1 MKRKPAFLF
10 LCFSLLLSSAIGVQG
25 DDKNQAVY
33 LFNLI
38 RYIDWKSE
46 KIVVGLMGDSPVT
59 SELEVI
65 IIPVENKEKET
76 KKPQTIKLEDLPSHN
91 LGRELLPV
99 DREHIYTNER

>member
-1 MKRKPAFLF
+1 MEAYKQIISGNKLAEVIDLPE
-10 LCFSLLLSSAIGVQG
+10 
-25 DDKNQAVY
+25 
-33 LFNLI
+33 NL
-38 RYIDWKSE
+38 K
-46 KIVVGLMGDSPVT
+46 T

>member
-1 MKRKPAFLF
+1 MEAYKQIISGNKLAEVIDLPE
-10 LCFSLLLSSAIGVQG
+10 SL
-25 DDKNQAVY
+25 K
-33 LFNLI
+33 
-38 RYIDWKSE
+38 
-46 KIVVGLMGDSPVT
+46 T